1 MKKHKTAQLDTTT
14 LILDFKQSNLVSTV
28 QIWEYDLPQSMPI
41 SGRENYPNAHIWARN
56 QTDNPYYLHQ
66 PKLKL
71 YIVYSGEQAE
81 DIFYNTE
88 ILPKRQISNFQNIDI
103 NPCLIK
109 ALLAHYVHDKQG
121 FISNYK
127 FYLFVKSYNSQRGN
141 HYADVLEINPKI
153 LIQKDVHNND
163 TGLFELFLDDSA
175 TRLKRTEFKNR
186 NKSQV
191 PFDYIELPN
200 GQTAF
205 NQLKTKGIIE
215 EKLIYEKNT
224 SDEYKTKVTFHSIEN
239 VEAYEKSRNHQLA
252 VFTNGFLEHLQN
264 LGVIVSQ
271 KSLHLEQKEAR
282 LGENSKLSFSDF
294 KVSVF
299 DKRFVK
305 KDDFQEILNGLNETS
320 YGVKFYSSSENKAS
334 KDENILILMDYS
346 TGDCTNDGVL
356 KSKIDQDGYRIV
368 KDAGFV
374 NSQGFCINPNTFNKT
389 KNELTEEEFL
399 TYKFVEDKN
408 GAKILLSS
416 IQRNLEICLQQ
427 LFLKNLIHQ
436 QNTISKNLP
445 NADIISRSVFIYAY
459 SKGGQDFKKICF
471 TEDDLLRIE
480 DLYSLKSLQILNSC
494 GIEGDTIEDVIFN
507 FLLLRKKYDHYSWK
521 EIKNNTRFILNPNGI
536 IEIKE
541 IPEKTLYS
549 SEVHNV
555 LIDREGVRPRNEF
568 ELEYDNSEF
577 SDEQITVF
585 NNYLK
590 TNVENEISFEKLLQ
604 SGKNGKHREEI
615 FKILGIK
622 NETKLRNELKYKG
635 KKAGFFATSQGVW
648 FDEKCSQYFVGN
660 NSNYQDYTQEKGFQM
675 RKIITLRG
683 KFDAQL
689 FFPLLSVDFVKYKS
703 FTVNPYVFNLIK
715 MYNTMNR

>member
-1 MKKHKTAQLDTTT
+1 MKMKKTSQLDTTT
-14 LILDFKQSNLVSTV
+14 LILDFKKSNLAKTV
-28 QIWEYDLPQSMPI
+28 QIWEYDLPENTPT
-41 SGRENYPNAHIWARN
+41 RNENYAKIHIWARN
-56 QTDNPYYLHQ
+56 QTDNPYYLHT

-71 YIVYSGEQAE
+71 YVVYSGGQVD
-81 DIFYNTE
+81 DISYYTE
-88 ILPKRQISNFQNIDI
+88 VLSKRQIFDFQRNDI
-103 NPCLIK
+103 NHCIIK
-109 ALLAHYVHDKQG
+109 VLLAHYVHETQR
-121 FISNYK
+121 FVSNHN
-127 FYLFVKSYNSQRGN
+127 FYLFVKSYNSQRGY
-141 HYADVLEINPKI
+141 HYADVLEIKPKI
-153 LIQKDVHNND
+153 ETQKDSQNED
-163 TGLFELFLDDSA
+163 TGLFELLLDDSA
-175 TRLKRTEFKNR
+175 TRLKRTEFKER
-186 NKSQV
+186 KKYEV
-191 PFDYIELPN
+191 PFDYTELPN
-200 GQTAF
+200 GQLAF
-205 NQLKTKGIIE
+205 NQLKTKGVADD
-215 EKLIYEKNT
+215 KLIYEKNT
-224 SDEYKTKVTFHSIEN
+224 SDEYKTKVTFHSIES
-239 VEAYEKSRNHQLA
+239 VEEYEKSRNHQLA
-252 VFTNGFLEHLQN
+252 VFTNGFLEHLQS
-264 LGVIVSQ
+264 LGILANHKV
-271 KSLHLEQKEAR
+271 LYLEQKETR
-282 LGENSKLSFSDF
+282 LGENSKLLFSDF

-305 KDDFQEILNGLNETS
+305 KDDFQDVLNILNETS
-320 YGVKFYSSSENKAS
+320 YGVKFYSSSENEAS
-334 KDENILILMDYS
+334 KEDNILILMDYS
-346 TGDCTNDGVL
+346 MGDCTNDGVL
-356 KSKIDQDGYRIV
+356 KSKIDQDGYKIV
-368 KDAGFV
+368 KGAGFV
-374 NSQGFCINPNTFNKT
+374 NSQGFCINSNTFNKT
-389 KNELTEEEFL
+389 KNELSEEDFL
-399 TYKFVEDKN
+399 TYQFVEDKD
-408 GAKILLSS
+408 KIKTILTS

-427 LFLKNLIHQ
+427 LFLKNLINQ
-436 QNTISKNLP
+436 QNTISENLP
-445 NADIISRSVFIYAY
+445 NADIIAQSVFIYSC
-459 SKGGQDFKKICF
+459 SKGGQPFKKICF
-471 TEDDLLRIE
+471 VEHDLLKIE
-480 DLYSLKSLQILNSC
+480 DFNSPKSLQILNSF
-494 GIEGDTIEDVIFN
+494 GIEGDTIEDVIYN
-507 FLLLRKKYDHYSWK
+507 FLSLRKKYDPYSWK
-521 EIKNNTRFILNPNGI
+521 EIKNDTRFILNPNAI

-555 LIDREGVRPRNEF
+555 LIDREGVRPKNDF